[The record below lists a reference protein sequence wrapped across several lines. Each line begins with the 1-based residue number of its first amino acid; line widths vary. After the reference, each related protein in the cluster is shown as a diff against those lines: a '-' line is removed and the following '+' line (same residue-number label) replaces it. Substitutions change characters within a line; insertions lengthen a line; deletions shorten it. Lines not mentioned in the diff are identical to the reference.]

1 LIISIILISG
11 CTGKINFE
19 ISHDQQS
26 DIVPLNQSP
35 TIQDT
40 PTKAVNYPQQT
51 GFVTDNANIID
62 PEYEAKITQ
71 LAEKIEKETTVEI
84 AVVTI
89 ESLEGESREMYALRL
104 FEQAGI
110 GKKDKDNGLLIL
122 VAKQEREYR
131 FEVGYGLEG
140 IITDS
145 MKVNIG
151 DGIIVPN
158 FRNGEYGKGIY
169 HSMLAIEG
177 LLEGNQE
184 VISKYSMKQGSN
196 GNNIP
201 RWLFLIYGIFI
212 ILFVKR
218 TIKYQKAKKWNKKH
232 GYKSSFFNTGG
243 PGSLGRGGSSSGGG
257 FGGFG
262 GGSSGGGGFGGSF

>member
-1 LIISIILISG
+1 MIISIILISG

-26 DIVPLNQSP
+26 DTVPLNQSP

-40 PTKAVNYPQQT
+40 TAKDVNYPQLT
-51 GFVTDNANIID
+51 GFVTDNAHIIN
-62 PEYEAKITQ
+62 PEYETKITQ

-122 VAKQEREYR
+122 VTKQEREYR

-140 IITDS
+140 TITDS

-151 DGIIVPN
+151 DRIIAPN
-158 FRNGEYGKGIY
+158 FKNGEYGKGIY
-169 HSMLAIEG
+169 ESMLVIEE
-177 LLEGNQE
+177 LLDGNQE
-184 VISKYSMKQGSN
+184 VISKYSMKQGGN

-201 RWLFLIYGIFI
+201 KWLFLIFGIFI
-212 ILFVKR
+212 ILFVKSV
-218 TIKYQKAKKWNKKH
+218 IKYQKAKKWNKKH
-232 GYKSSFFNTGG
+232 GYKSIFWTRGG
-243 PGSLGRGGSSSGGG
+243 SGGSGRGGSSGG
-257 FGGFG
+257 GGFG